1 MNFKL
6 HLAVGALLIILT
18 SSCENTITSEYDTVK
33 AKKLI
38 LIDEDGKEHEV
49 SVDKSGQ
56 LVVK

>member
-1 MNFKL
+1 MNKCYY
-6 HLAVGALLIILT
+6 LAVGSLLVLST
-18 SSCENTITSEYDTVK
+18 SCENTITSEYDTVK

-49 SVDKSGQ
+49 TVNQEGE